1 MRNDNIL
8 FQIKTLEKM
17 IARYFLKQIEIEKLS
32 KPTPTQM
39 QIMDYFLDNNK
50 KEIFQKDLEDILH
63 LRRAT
68 VSGVLQTMEKN
79 ELIQRV
85 TDEEDTRIKKIILN
99 KKAKK
104 IFEKNEE
111 KMKELEK
118 IVKEGISE
126 KELEIFSN
134 VIQKMKNNIENRM
147 LETNKIRYYN
157 KKERMGI

>member
-1 MRNDNIL
+1 
-8 FQIKTLEKM
+8 M

-79 ELIQRV
+79 KLIQRV

-104 IFEKNEE
+104 IFEKKCIKN
-111 KMKELEK
+111 LHN
-118 IVKEGISE
+118 S
-126 KELEIFSN
+126 
-134 VIQKMKNNIENRM
+134 QKSSTFASTYVLLYFKDILNI
-147 LETNKIRYYN
+147 
-157 KKERMGI
+157 